1 MKLMPI
7 KQHKPNL
14 ILVIFLGLILLFVT
28 YAGWKQFSRR
38 FVPKEKRDATPVQ
51 AMLKGEYACLPNK
64 PTDGPVT
71 LECALG
77 LKADDGNYYALDM
90 TAQDPTI
97 RSVIQVGQKM
107 EANGNLL
114 YIKDQNSWA
123 LKKYDIKGVL
133 KVEKLK
139 LIQ

>member
-1 MKLMPI
+1 MNLMPI
-7 KQHKPNL
+7 KKHKPNL
-14 ILVIFLGLILLFVT
+14 VLVIFLALIFLAVT
-28 YAGWKQFSRR
+28 YAGWKQFNRR
-38 FVPKEKRDATPVQ
+38 FISKEKRDATPVQ

-77 LKADDGNYYALDM
+77 LKANDGNYYALDM
-90 TAQDPTI
+90 TAQDPTMS
-97 RSVIQVGQKM
+97 SVIQVGQKM
-107 EANGNLL
+107 EVNGALL

-133 KVEKLK
+133 KVDKLK
-139 LIQ
+139 LVR

>member
-1 MKLMPI
+1 MKLMQI
-7 KQHKPNL
+7 KKNKPNL

-28 YAGWKQFSRR
+28 YAGWKQFNLR
-38 FVPKEKRDATPVQ
+38 FITKKNRDATPVQ
-51 AMLKGEYACLPNK
+51 AMLRGEYACLPNK

-90 TAQDPTI
+90 SAQDPTI
-97 RSVIQVGQKM
+97 SSVIQVGQKM
-107 EANGNLL
+107 EVNGAML

-133 KVEKLK
+133 KVENLK
-139 LIQ
+139 LVR

>member
-14 ILVIFLGLILLFVT
+14 FLVIFLGLILLFVT
-28 YAGWKQFSRR
+28 YVGWKQFSRR

-51 AMLKGEYACLPNK
+51 AMLRGEYACLPNK

-90 TAQDPTI
+90 TEQDPTI

-107 EANGNLL
+107 EVNGNLL

-133 KVEKLK
+133 KVEKFK
-139 LIQ
+139 LLR